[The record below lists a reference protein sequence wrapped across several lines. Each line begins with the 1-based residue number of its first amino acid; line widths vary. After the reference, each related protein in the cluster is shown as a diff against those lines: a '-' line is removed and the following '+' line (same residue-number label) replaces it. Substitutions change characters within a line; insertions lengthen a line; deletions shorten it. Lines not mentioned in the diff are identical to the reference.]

1 MNEFLGGAVAM
12 GSLVIALFFLRY
24 WKETSDRFFLYFAL
38 SFVIESLDRVLL
50 TFIYSLQEDAPV
62 PYLMRL
68 IAYGLI
74 LYPSGRKT
82 AAASRSASRCHRRPR
97 EPLNNLKFL

>member
-1 MNEFLGGAVAM
+1 M

-74 LYPSGRKT
+74 LYAIWEKNRGGIPQRKQVPPAT
-82 AAASRSASRCHRRPR
+82 
-97 EPLNNLKFL
+97 